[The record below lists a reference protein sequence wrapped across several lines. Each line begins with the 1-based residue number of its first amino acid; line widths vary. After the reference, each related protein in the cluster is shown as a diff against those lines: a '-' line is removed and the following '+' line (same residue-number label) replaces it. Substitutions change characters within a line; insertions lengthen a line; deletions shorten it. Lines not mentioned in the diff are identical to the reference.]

1 MGAFTGLMVGPITPT
16 TLLNQRW
23 LNATLLAYV
32 VRPDPCNDQ
41 AEDGRRLRHPSRLV
55 SMTVILLEL
64 NELNM
69 AAIKAYTRKSLLP
82 NFARIIEDHGVTETF
97 SEEEHDYIEPWI
109 QWVTAH
115 TGRDFAEHE
124 IFRLG
129 DIRGR
134 DLEQIWEMIERQGV
148 TVGAVSPMN
157 AENRC
162 NDPAFFVPD
171 PWTQGKI
178 SGSWIMR
185 QMYGAIVQAVNDNAQ
200 SKLTAASALKLI
212 MGLIAYGR
220 VGSAAEYTRLFAG
233 AFRKEAWAK
242 ALILDRLLAD
252 LFLHEVTRKKP
263 GFASVFLNA
272 GAHIQHHYMFSS
284 SVYEGNL
291 RNPDWYV
298 SIGKDPVLESYLL
311 YDNVI
316 GDIKRML
323 PNSRLIVAT
332 GLHQVPHEELTFYW
346 RIKDHKSFLEGL
358 DIVFDRVEPRM
369 SRDFV
374 VVCKDEDT
382 ASDAERR
389 LSMVTSTQQMPLFSI
404 DNRGSDLFVSLVW
417 PHDIGPDF
425 EYSVGND
432 LRRGF
437 RDQVAFVAIKN
448 GEHDGTGY
456 VIDTGDSRAGA
467 RFPLRQLPLR
477 IAQACGVSL
486 AA

>member
-1 MGAFTGLMVGPITPT
+1 
-16 TLLNQRW
+16 
-23 LNATLLAYV
+23 
-32 VRPDPCNDQ
+32 
-41 AEDGRRLRHPSRLV
+41 
-55 SMTVILLEL
+55 MTVILLEL

-69 AAIKAYTRKSLLP
+69 TAIKAYTRKGLLP
-82 NFARIIEDHGVTETF
+82 NFARIIADHGVTETS
-97 SEEEHDYIEPWI
+97 SEEEYENIEPWI

-115 TGRDFAEHE
+115 TGKDFDDHGV
-124 IFRLG
+124 FRLG

-134 DLEQIWEMIERQGV
+134 NFEQIWEMLEEQGV

-162 NDPAFFVPD
+162 KNPAFFVPD
-171 PWTQGKI
+171 PWTQGQL

-200 SKLTAASALKLI
+200 SKLTVSSALKLV
-212 MGLIAYGR
+212 MGLMAYSR
-220 VGSAAEYTRLFAG
+220 MGSAAEYTRLVAG
-233 AFRKEAWAK
+233 ALRKQAWAK

-252 LFLHEVTRKKP
+252 VFLHEVTRKKP

-284 SVYEGNL
+284 GVYEGDL

-298 SIGKDPVLESYLL
+298 SPEKDPVLESYLL
-311 YDNVI
+311 YDTII
-316 GDIKRML
+316 GDIHRML
-323 PNSRLIVAT
+323 PGARLIVAT

-346 RIKDHKSFLEGL
+346 RIKDHQSFLNSL
-358 DIVFDRVEPRM
+358 DIVFERVEPRM

-374 VVCKDEDT
+374 IFCEDAEAANDT
-382 ASDAERR
+382 ARR
-389 LSMVTSTQQMPLFSI
+389 LSMVMSIGQVPLFSI
-404 DNRGSDLFVSLVW
+404 DNRGTDLFVSLIW

-432 LRRGF
+432 RRRGL

-456 VIDTGDSRAGA
+456 VIDTGASSGGA
-467 RFPLRQLPLR
+467 RFPLRQMPSR